1 MKKKLIAGLVVLVGI
16 VLYLNPFS
24 SNGDGS
30 IEVSTMKMGRK
41 DLSSKVVADGE
52 LQPEIEIK
60 LSANNTTYITD
71 ISVKEGD
78 FVKKGDFLMALD
90 DRQQRA
96 ATEASRASVK
106 ATSVQ
111 LDQRKAQ
118 KSRQEELYKQGLIS
132 DQEMETTNS
141 SYASALSSYNQAKA
155 RLIQD
160 EDALQKLKL
169 VAPQDGTITY
179 LTGEVGD
186 LAQGGMFNPQVLIK
200 LSDLSKMEV
209 LVNVNEN
216 DITDVSLNDYALVE
230 VDAYQDRK
238 FKGVVK
244 EVAYAASTSSGGSQ
258 QQVTNFQVKVQML
271 EVADGM
277 RPGMSAAVDIITEN
291 REQVLTIPIQSLTSP
306 RQAPDGES
314 KKKSSGF
321 SVSVEAGDRKGQWG
335 NRSQKSGNKGKN
347 VVFVVKGNTV
357 EQRFVETGIV
367 GDRDY
372 EVVSGLEENE
382 EIVIGGFV
390 AISRDLY
397 DGAVIN
403 IKEESKPKRKRGGK
417 SKDDISNRRN

>member
-1 MKKKLIAGLVVLVGI
+1 MKKKLIAGLVVLAGI

-30 IEVSTMKMGRK
+30 IEVSTMKMERK

-71 ISVKEGD
+71 IAVKEGD

-111 LDQRKAQ
+111 LEQRKSQ

-314 KKKSSGF
+314 KKKSSNF
-321 SVSVEAGDRKGQWG
+321 SVSVESGNEKRQWG
-335 NRSQKSGNKGKN
+335 NRSQQSGNKGRN

-372 EVVSGLEENE
+372 EIISGLEEGE
-382 EIVIGGFV
+382 EIVTGGFV

-397 DGAVIN
+397 DGAKVIV
-403 IKEESKPKRKRGGK
+403 KEKSNNNSRSSRKRG
-417 SKDDISNRRN
+417 

>member
-1 MKKKLIAGLVVLVGI
+1 MKKKLIAGLVVLVGV

-111 LDQRKAQ
+111 LEQRKAQ

-258 QQVTNFQVKVQML
+258 QQVTNFQVKIQML

-357 EQRFVETGIV
+357 EQRFVEIGIV
-367 GDRDY
+367 GDVDY
-372 EVVSGLEENE
+372 EVISGLEEGE
-382 EIVIGGFV
+382 EIVTGGFV

-397 DGAVIN
+397 NGAKVTV
-403 IKEESKPKRKRGGK
+403 KEKSNNNPRSSRKRG
-417 SKDDISNRRN
+417 

>member
-1 MKKKLIAGLVVLVGI
+1 MNKKLIVGLVVLAGV

-24 SNGDGS
+24 SNDDGS
-30 IEVSTMKMGRK
+30 IEVSTIKMERK

-71 ISVKEGD
+71 IAVKEGD

-111 LDQRKAQ
+111 LEQRKSQ

-160 EDALQKLKL
+160 EDALQKLQL

-314 KKKSSGF
+314 KKKSSNF
-321 SVSVEAGDRKGQWG
+321 SVSVESGNEKRQWG
-335 NRSQKSGNKGKN
+335 NKSQQSGNKGRN

-367 GDRDY
+367 GDVDY
-372 EVVSGLEENE
+372 EIISGLEEGE
-382 EIVIGGFV
+382 EIVVGGFV

-397 DGAVIN
+397 NGAKVTV
-403 IKEESKPKRKRGGK
+403 KEKSNNKQRSSRKRG
-417 SKDDISNRRN
+417 

>member
-1 MKKKLIAGLVVLVGI
+1 MKKKLIAGLVVLVGV

-24 SNGDGS
+24 SNGDES

-367 GDRDY
+367 GDVDY
-372 EVVSGLEENE
+372 EVISGLEEGE
-382 EIVIGGFV
+382 EIVTGGFV

-397 DGAVIN
+397 DGAKVTV
-403 IKEESKPKRKRGGK
+403 KEKSNNNPRSSRKRG
-417 SKDDISNRRN
+417 

>member
-1 MKKKLIAGLVVLVGI
+1 MKKKLIAGLVVLAGI

-30 IEVSTMKMGRK
+30 IEVSTMKMERK

-71 ISVKEGD
+71 IAVKEGD
-78 FVKKGDFLMALD
+78 FVKKGDFLMSLD

-96 ATEASRASVK
+96 ATEASRASVE
-106 ATSVQ
+106 ATLVQ
-111 LDQRKAQ
+111 LEQRKSQ

-200 LSDLSKMEV
+200 LSDLSRMEV

-314 KKKSSGF
+314 KKKSSNF
-321 SVSVEAGDRKGQWG
+321 SVSVESGNEKRQWG
-335 NRSQKSGNKGKN
+335 NRSQQSGNKGRN

-372 EVVSGLEENE
+372 EIISGLEEGE
-382 EIVIGGFV
+382 EIVTGGFV

-397 DGAVIN
+397 DGAKVTV
-403 IKEESKPKRKRGGK
+403 KEKSNNNSRSSRKRG
-417 SKDDISNRRN
+417 

>member
-1 MKKKLIAGLVVLVGI
+1 MKKKLIAGLVVLVGV

-24 SNGDGS
+24 SNGDES

-41 DLSSKVVADGE
+41 DLSSKVVADGD

-71 ISVKEGD
+71 IAVKEGD

-106 ATSVQ
+106 ATLVQ
-111 LDQRKAQ
+111 LEQRKAQ

-335 NRSQKSGNKGKN
+335 NRSQKSGNKGRN
-347 VVFVVKGNTV
+347 VVFVVKGDTV

-367 GDRDY
+367 GDVDY
-372 EVVSGLEENE
+372 EVISGLEEGE
-382 EIVIGGFV
+382 EIVTGGFV

-397 DGAVIN
+397 DGAKVTV
-403 IKEESKPKRKRGGK
+403 KEKSNNNPRSSRKRG
-417 SKDDISNRRN
+417 

>member
-24 SNGDGS
+24 STGDGS

-106 ATSVQ
+106 ATLVQ
-111 LDQRKAQ
+111 LEQRKAQ

-314 KKKSSGF
+314 KKKSSNF
-321 SVSVEAGDRKGQWG
+321 SVSVESGNEKRQWG
-335 NRSQKSGNKGKN
+335 NRSQKSGNKGRN
-347 VVFVVKGNTV
+347 VVFVVKGDTV

-367 GDRDY
+367 GDVDY
-372 EVVSGLEENE
+372 EVISGLEEGE
-382 EIVIGGFV
+382 EIVTGGFV

-397 DGAVIN
+397 DGAKVTV
-403 IKEESKPKRKRGGK
+403 KEKSNNNPRSSRKRG
-417 SKDDISNRRN
+417 

>member
-1 MKKKLIAGLVVLVGI
+1 
-16 VLYLNPFS
+16 
-24 SNGDGS
+24 
-30 IEVSTMKMGRK
+30 MKMERK

-71 ISVKEGD
+71 IAVKEGD

-111 LDQRKAQ
+111 LEQRKSQ

-291 REQVLTIPIQSLTSP
+291 REEVLTIPIQSLTSP

-314 KKKSSGF
+314 KKKSSNF
-321 SVSVEAGDRKGQWG
+321 SVSVESGNEKRQWG
-335 NRSQKSGNKGKN
+335 NRSQQSGNKGRN

-367 GDRDY
+367 GDVDY
-372 EVVSGLEENE
+372 EIISGLEEGE
-382 EIVIGGFV
+382 EIVVGGFV

-397 DGAVIN
+397 NGAKVTV
-403 IKEESKPKRKRGGK
+403 KEKSNNNSRSSRKRG
-417 SKDDISNRRN
+417 

>member
-1 MKKKLIAGLVVLVGI
+1 MNKKLIVGLVVLAGV

-30 IEVSTMKMGRK
+30 IEVSTMKMERK

-71 ISVKEGD
+71 IAVKEGD

-111 LDQRKAQ
+111 LEQRKSQ

-314 KKKSSGF
+314 KKKSSNF
-321 SVSVEAGDRKGQWG
+321 SVSVESGNEKRQWG
-335 NRSQKSGNKGKN
+335 NKSQQSGNKGRN

-367 GDRDY
+367 GDVDY
-372 EVVSGLEENE
+372 EIISGLEEGE
-382 EIVIGGFV
+382 EIVVGGFV

-397 DGAVIN
+397 NGAKVTV
-403 IKEESKPKRKRGGK
+403 KEKSNNNSRSSRKRG
-417 SKDDISNRRN
+417 

>member
-1 MKKKLIAGLVVLVGI
+1 MKKKLIAGLVVLIGI

-132 DQEMETTNS
+132 DQEMETTIS

-335 NRSQKSGNKGKN
+335 NRSQKSGNKGRN

-367 GDRDY
+367 GDVDY
-372 EVVSGLEENE
+372 EIISGLEEGE
-382 EIVIGGFV
+382 KIVVGGFV

-397 DGAVIN
+397 DGAKITV
-403 IKEESKPKRKRGGK
+403 KEKSNNNSRSSRKRG
-417 SKDDISNRRN
+417 

>member
-321 SVSVEAGDRKGQWG
+321 SVSVESGDRKGQWG
-335 NRSQKSGNKGKN
+335 NRSQKSGYKGRN
-347 VVFVVKGNTV
+347 DVFVVKGDTV

-367 GDRDY
+367 GDVDY
-372 EVVSGLEENE
+372 EVISGLEEGE
-382 EIVIGGFV
+382 EIVTGGFV

-397 DGAVIN
+397 DGAKVTV
-403 IKEESKPKRKRGGK
+403 KEKSNNNPRSSRKRG
-417 SKDDISNRRN
+417 

>member
-1 MKKKLIAGLVVLVGI
+1 MNKKLIVGLVVLAGV

-24 SNGDGS
+24 SNDDGS
-30 IEVSTMKMGRK
+30 IEVSTIKMERK

-71 ISVKEGD
+71 IAVKEGD

-111 LDQRKAQ
+111 LEQRKSQ

-314 KKKSSGF
+314 KKKSSNF
-321 SVSVEAGDRKGQWG
+321 SVSVESGNEKRQWG
-335 NRSQKSGNKGKN
+335 NKSQQSGNKGRN

-367 GDRDY
+367 GDVDY
-372 EVVSGLEENE
+372 EIISGLEEGE
-382 EIVIGGFV
+382 EIVVGGFV

-397 DGAVIN
+397 NGAKVTV
-403 IKEESKPKRKRGGK
+403 KEKSNNNSRSSRKRG
-417 SKDDISNRRN
+417 

>member
-1 MKKKLIAGLVVLVGI
+1 
-16 VLYLNPFS
+16 
-24 SNGDGS
+24 
-30 IEVSTMKMGRK
+30 
-41 DLSSKVVADGE
+41 
-52 LQPEIEIK
+52 
-60 LSANNTTYITD
+60 
-71 ISVKEGD
+71 
-78 FVKKGDFLMALD
+78 
-90 DRQQRA
+90 
-96 ATEASRASVK
+96 
-106 ATSVQ
+106 
-111 LDQRKAQ
+111 
-118 KSRQEELYKQGLIS
+118 
-132 DQEMETTNS
+132 METTNS

-200 LSDLSKMEV
+200 LSDLSRMEV

-314 KKKSSGF
+314 KKKSSNF
-321 SVSVEAGDRKGQWG
+321 SVSVESGNEKRQWG
-335 NRSQKSGNKGKN
+335 NRSQQSGNKGRN

-367 GDRDY
+367 GDVDY
-372 EVVSGLEENE
+372 EIISGLEEGE
-382 EIVIGGFV
+382 EIVVGGFV

-397 DGAVIN
+397 NGAKVTV
-403 IKEESKPKRKRGGK
+403 KEKSNNNSRSSRKRG
-417 SKDDISNRRN
+417 

>member
-1 MKKKLIAGLVVLVGI
+1 MKKKLIAGLVVLVGV

-24 SNGDGS
+24 SNGDES

-71 ISVKEGD
+71 IAVKEGD

-106 ATSVQ
+106 ATLVQ
-111 LDQRKAQ
+111 LEQRKAQ

-321 SVSVEAGDRKGQWG
+321 SVSVESGDRKGQWG
-335 NRSQKSGNKGKN
+335 NRSQKSGNKGRN
-347 VVFVVKGNTV
+347 VVFVVKGDTV

-367 GDRDY
+367 GDVDY
-372 EVVSGLEENE
+372 EVISGLEEGE
-382 EIVIGGFV
+382 EIVTGGFV

-397 DGAVIN
+397 NGAKVTV
-403 IKEESKPKRKRGGK
+403 KEKSNNNPRSSRKRG
-417 SKDDISNRRN
+417 

>member
-1 MKKKLIAGLVVLVGI
+1 MKKKLIAGLVVVAGI

-30 IEVSTMKMGRK
+30 IEVSTMKMERK

-71 ISVKEGD
+71 IAVKEGD

-111 LDQRKAQ
+111 LEQRKSQ

-277 RPGMSAAVDIITEN
+277 RPGMSAAVDVITEN

-314 KKKSSGF
+314 KKKSSNF
-321 SVSVEAGDRKGQWG
+321 SVSVESGNEKRQWG
-335 NRSQKSGNKGKN
+335 NRSQQSGNKGRN

-367 GDRDY
+367 GDVDY
-372 EVVSGLEENE
+372 EIISGLEEGE
-382 EIVIGGFV
+382 EIVVGGFV

-397 DGAVIN
+397 NGAKVTV
-403 IKEESKPKRKRGGK
+403 KEKSNNNSRSSRKRG
-417 SKDDISNRRN
+417 

>member
-1 MKKKLIAGLVVLVGI
+1 MKKKLIAGLVVLVGV

-24 SNGDGS
+24 SNGDES

-141 SYASALSSYNQAKA
+141 SYASALSSHNQAKA

-258 QQVTNFQVKVQML
+258 QQVTNFQVKIQML

-357 EQRFVETGIV
+357 EQRFVEIGIV
-367 GDRDY
+367 GDVDY
-372 EVVSGLEENE
+372 EVISGLEEGE
-382 EIVIGGFV
+382 EIVTGGFV

-397 DGAVIN
+397 NGAKVTV
-403 IKEESKPKRKRGGK
+403 KEKSNNNPRSSRKRG
-417 SKDDISNRRN
+417 

>member
-1 MKKKLIAGLVVLVGI
+1 MKKKLIVGLVVLAGVI
-16 VLYLNPFS
+16 LYLNPFS

-30 IEVSTMKMGRK
+30 IEVSTIKMARK
-41 DLSSKVVADGE
+41 DLSSKVVSDGE

-71 ISVKEGD
+71 IAVKEGD

-106 ATSVQ
+106 ATKVNLSNAEI
-111 LDQRKAQ
+111 K
-118 KSRQEELYKQGLIS
+118 KSRQEKLYKQGLIS
-132 DQEMETTNS
+132 DQEMETSNS
-141 SYASALSSYNQAKA
+141 SYASALSSYNQAQA

-200 LSDLSKMEV
+200 LSDLSRMEV

-314 KKKSSGF
+314 KKKSSNF
-321 SVSVEAGDRKGQWG
+321 SVSVDSGNEKRQWG
-335 NRSQKSGNKGKN
+335 NRSEKSGNKGRN

-372 EVVSGLEENE
+372 EVISGLEEGE
-382 EIVIGGFV
+382 EIVTGGFV

-397 DGAVIN
+397 DGAKVT
-403 IKEESKPKRKRGGK
+403 IKEKSNNNSRSSRKRG
-417 SKDDISNRRN
+417 

>member
-1 MKKKLIAGLVVLVGI
+1 MKKKLIAGLVVLIGI

-314 KKKSSGF
+314 KKKSSNF
-321 SVSVEAGDRKGQWG
+321 SVSVESGNEKRQWG
-335 NRSQKSGNKGKN
+335 NRSQKSGNKGRN

-367 GDRDY
+367 GDVDY
-372 EVVSGLEENE
+372 EVISGLEEGE
-382 EIVIGGFV
+382 EIVTGGFV

-397 DGAVIN
+397 NGAKVTV
-403 IKEESKPKRKRGGK
+403 KEKSNNQRSSRKRG
-417 SKDDISNRRN
+417 

>member
-1 MKKKLIAGLVVLVGI
+1 MKKKLIAGLVVLIGI

-314 KKKSSGF
+314 KKKSSNF
-321 SVSVEAGDRKGQWG
+321 SVSVESGNEKRQWG
-335 NRSQKSGNKGKN
+335 NRSQKSGNKGRN

-367 GDRDY
+367 GDVDY
-372 EVVSGLEENE
+372 EIISGLEEGE
-382 EIVIGGFV
+382 KIVVGGFV

-397 DGAVIN
+397 DGAKITV
-403 IKEESKPKRKRGGK
+403 KEKSNNNSRSSRKRG
-417 SKDDISNRRN
+417 

>member
-1 MKKKLIAGLVVLVGI
+1 MKKKLIAGLVVLIGI

-321 SVSVEAGDRKGQWG
+321 SVSVESGDRKGQWG
-335 NRSQKSGNKGKN
+335 NRSQKSGNKGRN

-367 GDRDY
+367 GDVDY
-372 EVVSGLEENE
+372 EIISGLEEGE
-382 EIVIGGFV
+382 KIVVGGFV

-397 DGAVIN
+397 DGAKITV
-403 IKEESKPKRKRGGK
+403 KEKSNNNSRSSRKRG
-417 SKDDISNRRN
+417 

>member
-30 IEVSTMKMGRK
+30 IEVSTMKMERK
-41 DLSSKVVADGE
+41 DLSSKVVADGD

-71 ISVKEGD
+71 IAVKEGD

-314 KKKSSGF
+314 KKKSSNF
-321 SVSVEAGDRKGQWG
+321 SVSVESGNEKRQWG
-335 NRSQKSGNKGKN
+335 NRSQKSGNKGRN

-367 GDRDY
+367 GDVDY
-372 EVVSGLEENE
+372 EIISGLEEGE
-382 EIVIGGFV
+382 KIVVGGFV

-397 DGAVIN
+397 DGAKITV
-403 IKEESKPKRKRGGK
+403 KEKSNNNSRSSRKRG
-417 SKDDISNRRN
+417 

>member
-1 MKKKLIAGLVVLVGI
+1 MKKKLIAGLVVLAGI

-30 IEVSTMKMGRK
+30 IEVSTMKMERK

-71 ISVKEGD
+71 IAVKEGD
-78 FVKKGDFLMALD
+78 FVKKGDFLMSLD

-96 ATEASRASVK
+96 ATEASRASVE
-106 ATSVQ
+106 ATLVQ
-111 LDQRKAQ
+111 LEQRKSQ

-314 KKKSSGF
+314 KKKSSNF
-321 SVSVEAGDRKGQWG
+321 SVSVESGNEKRQWG
-335 NRSQKSGNKGKN
+335 NRSQESGNKGRN

-372 EVVSGLEENE
+372 EIISGLEEGE
-382 EIVIGGFV
+382 EIVTGGFV

-397 DGAVIN
+397 NGAKVTV
-403 IKEESKPKRKRGGK
+403 KEKSNNKQRSSRKRG
-417 SKDDISNRRN
+417 

>member
-106 ATSVQ
+106 ATLVQ
-111 LDQRKAQ
+111 LEQRKAQ

-335 NRSQKSGNKGKN
+335 NRSQKSGNKGRN

-367 GDRDY
+367 GDVDY
-372 EVVSGLEENE
+372 EIISGLEEGE
-382 EIVIGGFV
+382 KIVVGGFV

-397 DGAVIN
+397 DGAKITV
-403 IKEESKPKRKRGGK
+403 KEKSNNNSRSSRKRG
-417 SKDDISNRRN
+417 

>member
-1 MKKKLIAGLVVLVGI
+1 MKKKLIVGLVVLEGV

-30 IEVSTMKMGRK
+30 IEVSTIKMERK

-71 ISVKEGD
+71 IAVKEGD

-111 LDQRKAQ
+111 LEQRKSQ

-314 KKKSSGF
+314 RKKSSNF
-321 SVSVEAGDRKGQWG
+321 SVSVESGNEKRQWG
-335 NRSQKSGNKGKN
+335 NRSQQSGNKGRN

-367 GDRDY
+367 GDVDY
-372 EVVSGLEENE
+372 EIISGLEEGE
-382 EIVIGGFV
+382 EIVVGGFV

-397 DGAVIN
+397 NGAKVTV
-403 IKEESKPKRKRGGK
+403 KEKSNNNSRSSRKRG
-417 SKDDISNRRN
+417 

>member
-141 SYASALSSYNQAKA
+141 SYASALSSHNQAKA

-314 KKKSSGF
+314 KKKSSNF
-321 SVSVEAGDRKGQWG
+321 SVSVESGNEKRQWG
-335 NRSQKSGNKGKN
+335 NRSQKSGNKGRN

-367 GDRDY
+367 GDVDY
-372 EVVSGLEENE
+372 EIISGLEEGE
-382 EIVIGGFV
+382 KIVVGGFV

-397 DGAVIN
+397 DGAKITV
-403 IKEESKPKRKRGGK
+403 KEKSNNNSRSSRKRG
-417 SKDDISNRRN
+417 

>member
-1 MKKKLIAGLVVLVGI
+1 MKKKLIAGLVVLVGV

-111 LDQRKAQ
+111 LEQRKAQ

-141 SYASALSSYNQAKA
+141 SYASALSSHNQAKA

-258 QQVTNFQVKVQML
+258 QQVTNFQVKIQML

-357 EQRFVETGIV
+357 EQRFVEIGIV
-367 GDRDY
+367 GDVDY
-372 EVVSGLEENE
+372 EVISGLEEGE
-382 EIVIGGFV
+382 EIVTGGFV

-397 DGAVIN
+397 NGAKVTV
-403 IKEESKPKRKRGGK
+403 KEKSNNNPRSSRKRG
-417 SKDDISNRRN
+417 

>member
-1 MKKKLIAGLVVLVGI
+1 MKKKLIAGLVVLIGI

-106 ATSVQ
+106 ATLVQ
-111 LDQRKAQ
+111 LEQRKAQ

-321 SVSVEAGDRKGQWG
+321 SVSVESGDRKGQWG
-335 NRSQKSGNKGKN
+335 NRSQKSGNKGRN

-367 GDRDY
+367 GDVDY
-372 EVVSGLEENE
+372 EIISGLEEGE
-382 EIVIGGFV
+382 KIVVGGFV

-397 DGAVIN
+397 DGAKITV
-403 IKEESKPKRKRGGK
+403 KEKSNNNSRSSRKRG
-417 SKDDISNRRN
+417 

>member
-367 GDRDY
+367 GDVDY
-372 EVVSGLEENE
+372 EVISGLEEGE
-382 EIVIGGFV
+382 EIVTGGFV

-397 DGAVIN
+397 DGAKVTV
-403 IKEESKPKRKRGGK
+403 KEKSNNNPRSSRKRG
-417 SKDDISNRRN
+417 

>member
-1 MKKKLIAGLVVLVGI
+1 VKKKLIAGLVVLVGV

-24 SNGDGS
+24 SNGDES

-41 DLSSKVVADGE
+41 DLSSKVVADGD

-71 ISVKEGD
+71 IAVKEGD

-106 ATSVQ
+106 ATLVQ
-111 LDQRKAQ
+111 LEQRKAQ

-321 SVSVEAGDRKGQWG
+321 SVSVESGDRKGQWG
-335 NRSQKSGNKGKN
+335 NRSQKSGNKGRN
-347 VVFVVKGNTV
+347 VVFVVKGDTV

-367 GDRDY
+367 GDVDY
-372 EVVSGLEENE
+372 EVISGLEEGE
-382 EIVIGGFV
+382 EIVTGGFV

-397 DGAVIN
+397 DGAKVTV
-403 IKEESKPKRKRGGK
+403 KEKSNNNPRSSRKRG
-417 SKDDISNRRN
+417 

>member
-1 MKKKLIAGLVVLVGI
+1 MKKKLIAGLVVLVGV

-30 IEVSTMKMGRK
+30 IEVSTMKMERK
-41 DLSSKVVADGE
+41 DLSSKVVADGD

-71 ISVKEGD
+71 IAVKEGD

-106 ATSVQ
+106 ATLVQ
-111 LDQRKAQ
+111 LEQRKAQ

-321 SVSVEAGDRKGQWG
+321 SVSVESGDRKGQWG
-335 NRSQKSGNKGKN
+335 NRSQKSGNKGRN
-347 VVFVVKGNTV
+347 VVFVVKGDTV

-367 GDRDY
+367 GDVDY
-372 EVVSGLEENE
+372 EVISGLEEGE
-382 EIVIGGFV
+382 EIVTGGFV

-397 DGAVIN
+397 DGAKVTV
-403 IKEESKPKRKRGGK
+403 KEKSNNNPRSSRKRG
-417 SKDDISNRRN
+417 

>member
-1 MKKKLIAGLVVLVGI
+1 
-16 VLYLNPFS
+16 
-24 SNGDGS
+24 
-30 IEVSTMKMGRK
+30 
-41 DLSSKVVADGE
+41 
-52 LQPEIEIK
+52 
-60 LSANNTTYITD
+60 
-71 ISVKEGD
+71 
-78 FVKKGDFLMALD
+78 
-90 DRQQRA
+90 
-96 ATEASRASVK
+96 
-106 ATSVQ
+106 
-111 LDQRKAQ
+111 
-118 KSRQEELYKQGLIS
+118 
-132 DQEMETTNS
+132 METTNS

-314 KKKSSGF
+314 KKKSSNF
-321 SVSVEAGDRKGQWG
+321 SVSVESGNEKRQWG
-335 NRSQKSGNKGKN
+335 NRSQESGNKGRN

-372 EVVSGLEENE
+372 EIISGLEEGE
-382 EIVIGGFV
+382 EIVTGGFV

-397 DGAVIN
+397 DGAKVTV
-403 IKEESKPKRKRGGK
+403 KEKSNNNSRSSRKRG
-417 SKDDISNRRN
+417 

>member
-1 MKKKLIAGLVVLVGI
+1 MKKKLIAGLVVLIGI

-24 SNGDGS
+24 STGDGS

-321 SVSVEAGDRKGQWG
+321 SVSVESGDRKGQWG
-335 NRSQKSGNKGKN
+335 NRSQKSGNKGRN

-367 GDRDY
+367 GDVDY
-372 EVVSGLEENE
+372 EIISGLEEGE
-382 EIVIGGFV
+382 EIVTGGFV

-397 DGAVIN
+397 DGAKITV
-403 IKEESKPKRKRGGK
+403 KEKSNNNSRSSRKRG
-417 SKDDISNRRN
+417 

>member
-1 MKKKLIAGLVVLVGI
+1 MKKKLIAGLVVLAGI

-30 IEVSTMKMGRK
+30 IEVSTMKMERK

-71 ISVKEGD
+71 IAVKEGD

-111 LDQRKAQ
+111 LEQRKSQ

-314 KKKSSGF
+314 KKKSSNF
-321 SVSVEAGDRKGQWG
+321 SVSVESGNEKRQWG
-335 NRSQKSGNKGKN
+335 NRSQQSGNKGRN

-367 GDRDY
+367 GD
-372 EVVSGLEENE
+372 V
-382 EIVIGGFV
+382 
-390 AISRDLY
+390 DLSL
-397 DGAVIN
+397 IH
-403 IKEESKPKRKRGGK
+403 I
-417 SKDDISNRRN
+417 

>member
-1 MKKKLIAGLVVLVGI
+1 VKKKLIAGLVVLVGI

-24 SNGDGS
+24 SNGDES

-41 DLSSKVVADGE
+41 DLSSKVVADGD

-71 ISVKEGD
+71 IAVKEGD

-106 ATSVQ
+106 ATLVQ
-111 LDQRKAQ
+111 LEQRKAQ

-314 KKKSSGF
+314 KKKSSNF
-321 SVSVEAGDRKGQWG
+321 SVSVESGNEKRQWG
-335 NRSQKSGNKGKN
+335 NRSQKSGNKGRN

-367 GDRDY
+367 GDVDY
-372 EVVSGLEENE
+372 EIISGLEEGE
-382 EIVIGGFV
+382 KIVVGGFV

-397 DGAVIN
+397 DGAKITV
-403 IKEESKPKRKRGGK
+403 KEKSNNNSRSSRKRG
-417 SKDDISNRRN
+417 

>member
-1 MKKKLIAGLVVLVGI
+1 MKKKLIAGLVVLVGV

-111 LDQRKAQ
+111 LEQRKAQ

-141 SYASALSSYNQAKA
+141 SYASALSSHNQAKA

-258 QQVTNFQVKVQML
+258 QQVTNFQVKIQML

-357 EQRFVETGIV
+357 EQRFVEIGIV
-367 GDRDY
+367 GDVDY
-372 EVVSGLEENE
+372 EVISGLEEGE
-382 EIVIGGFV
+382 EIVTGGFV

-397 DGAVIN
+397 NGATVTV
-403 IKEESKPKRKRGGK
+403 KEKSNNNPRSSRKRG
-417 SKDDISNRRN
+417 